1 MSADNTA
8 ATVAKRKKLEADLMA
23 AQAELENSYY
33 DHSLSSRETALDKEL
48 EAFRES
54 KEKEITNW
62 EEYLKNV
69 DTVVADSLNYVKG
82 QTESIYSTLT
92 GLGQQYGLSLSAN
105 ITTPWSEG
113 SIAVDNY
120 SSTFE
125 TACSAWTTQLD
136 SIAEHWRNVQADAE
150 AAAASQLK
158 ALNQQVTDTQG
169 LGTSNNPPAS
179 NSNTQQQQKPVEQP
193 KPAAKAITVGGKIN
207 AGSARIYANSY
218 GGGGSRQYFASDPIY
233 TVLKEQNGYLLVRHH
248 SLSSG
253 STGWFK
259 KSDVSAYAKGT
270 LGTKKNELSF
280 INELGPELVLRAGTD
295 GKLSYLTKGTSVVP
309 ADITEKIIDIATD
322 PVGTLSDMI
331 PKTQL
336 PSIETKD
343 FNFEFKFDSLLH
355 VDNCNQD
362 SIPALRKMVREEFS
376 GLMGQ
381 VNSKLKRA

>member
-1 MSADNTA
+1 MAGDTTA
-8 ATVAKRKKLEADLMA
+8 ATTAKRKQLEAELLD
-23 AQAELENSYY
+23 AQKALEESYY
-33 DHSLSSRETALDKEL
+33 DHSISFRQDALDKEYSSF
-48 EAFRES
+48 EEE
-54 KEKEITNW
+54 KNKEIENW
-62 EEYLKNV
+62 EEYLKDV
-69 DTVVADSLNYVKG
+69 DQVVADSLNYVKG

-92 GLGQQYGLSLSAN
+92 GLGQEYGVSLSAN

-169 LGTSNNPPAS
+169 LGTNSNPSTS

-233 TVLKEQNGYLLVRHH
+233 TVLQERNGYLLVRHH

-259 KSDVSAYAKGT
+259 ASDVKAYAKGT
-270 LGTKKNELSF
+270 LGTKKNGLSL
-280 INELGPELVLRAGTD
+280 IDELGPELVLRAGTD
-295 GKLSYLTKGTSVVP
+295 GKLSYSSKGTSVVP

-322 PVGTLSDMI
+322 PVGTLSDMM

-343 FNFEFKFDSLLH
+343 FNFEFKFDALLH

-362 SIPALRKMVREEFS
+362 SIPALKKMIRSEFNQMLS
-376 GLMGQ
+376 D

>member
-1 MSADNTA
+1 MSGDTTA
-8 ATVAKRKKLEADLMA
+8 ATTAKRKQLEAELLD
-23 AQAELENSYY
+23 AQKALEESYY
-33 DHSLSSRETALDKEL
+33 DHNISSRQDALDKEYSSF
-48 EAFRES
+48 EEE
-54 KEKEITNW
+54 KNKEIENW
-62 EEYLKNV
+62 ESYLKNV
-69 DTVVADSLNYVKG
+69 DQVVTDSLNYVKG

-92 GLGQQYGLSLSAN
+92 GLGQQYGLSLSES

-136 SIAEHWRNVQADAE
+136 SIAEHWRNVGQEAEDA
-150 AAAASQLK
+150 AVKQLE
-158 ALNQQVTDTQG
+158 ALNQQVTNTQG

-179 NSNTQQQQKPVEQP
+179 NNNTQQQKPVEQP

-253 STGWFK
+253 YTGWFK

-270 LGTKKNELSF
+270 LGTKKNEFSL
-280 INELGPELVLRAGTD
+280 IDELGEELVLRAGAD
-295 GKLSYLTKGTSVVP
+295 GKLSYLTKGTGVVP

-322 PVGTLSDMI
+322 PIGTLSDMM

-336 PSIETKD
+336 PNIETKD

-355 VDNCNQD
+355 VDNASQD
-362 SIPALRKMVREEFS
+362 AIPAMRKMVREEFNNM
-376 GLMGQ
+376 MGQ